1 MLQCCYAL
9 LNMDKNLVQTLTVH
23 LFGKAYKVRCPED
36 KEDVLS
42 KTEALLNQKIRE
54 TQRNSGLTAREDIIM
69 MTALNLCHEEI
80 ERQMSLNSQS
90 GLESSQAAAIVKNK
104 IQK

>member
-1 MLQCCYAL
+1 M
-9 LNMDKNLVQTLTVH
+9 QTLTVQ
-23 LFGKAYKVRCPED
+23 LFGKAYKVRCPQG
-36 KEDVLS
+36 KEEVLV
-42 KTEALLNQKIRE
+42 KTEAMLNQKIRE

-80 ERQMSLNSQS
+80 ERQMAENQQA

-104 IQK
+104 IKE

>member
-1 MLQCCYAL
+1 M
-9 LNMDKNLVQTLTVH
+9 QTLTVH
-23 LFGKAYKVRCPED
+23 LFGKAYKVRCPQG
-36 KEDVLS
+36 KEDVLV
-42 KTEALLNQKIRE
+42 KTETLLNQKIRE

-80 ERQMSLNSQS
+80 ERQMAENQQA

-104 IQK
+104 IKK